1 MATPATAL
9 PTPTEHPGLRDADR
23 WRRGVAGLL
32 LLPVGAVSVAAF
44 LAGHRQWAGERQ
56 AALGRR
62 TSGRF
67 VPTAG
72 PGRTLVA
79 SMLGVSLG
87 GLAWVVALLAGPNT
101 MRNVLFYGLIAG
113 DTSHSWGGPTLV
125 GAWLV
130 HAGLAIALLPVELA
144 LMQGLGSLHALFL
157 DDRRPWWVQPLAL
170 LVAGAGT
177 LFVVALVHQL

>member
-9 PTPTEHPGLRDADR
+9 PSSTEHAGRRDADR

-44 LAGHRQWAGERQ
+44 LAGHRQWSAEHQ

-67 VPTAG
+67 VPMAG

-101 MRNVLFYGLIAG
+101 IRNVLLYGLVGG
-113 DTSHSWGGPTLV
+113 DTTHSWGGPTLA

-130 HAGLAIALLPVELA
+130 HASLAIALLPVELA
-144 LMQGLGSLHALFL
+144 LMQGIASLHALFL
-157 DDRRPWWVQPLAL
+157 DDRRPWWIQPLAL
-170 LVAGAGT
+170 LVAAAGT
-177 LFVVALVHQL
+177 LVVVALVHQL